1 MDAREVLFW
10 KCGIMPENENS
21 QGTYSWFRDRWLVV
35 ASVGALL
42 AFATALLTA
51 TVFAPKR
58 DPGTPVPGFTLRDEA
73 GRLTSLAQ
81 FRGKV
86 VLLTFIDPYCTQIC
100 PLTTQSM
107 VEAMQMLGPSAA
119 DRVQLLGI
127 DANPL
132 KTQVSDVAFYTRS
145 HEMEG
150 RWRFLTGSREQ
161 LEQVWR
167 DSHVYVAAIGNNI
180 DHEAIVF
187 LIDPQGRERQ
197 IYSTPMS
204 YGAVGGQAQT
214 MAKAVAQLLPGNP
227 PVLRD
232 ASLEQPLAPLAPADK
247 ASLPALG
254 THGKQVDLGAGDAHL
269 FLFFAGWLEESANL
283 SSNLR
288 SLDAYAAEAR
298 RQGWPAP
305 VAVDETTTEPSEIAA
320 RQLLF
325 PIAAELQTP
334 IIEDASGRLADG
346 YQVDDLP
353 WYVLSSRSGKI
364 LWRHDGWLSSAEL
377 SQNVRA
383 ALAAN

>member
-1 MDAREVLFW
+1 MDAGEVLFW
-10 KCGIMPENENS
+10 KCGIMPENENP
-21 QGTYSWFRDRWLVV
+21 QGTYAWFRDRWLVV
-35 ASVGALL
+35 ASVAALL

-58 DPGTPVPGFTLRDEA
+58 DPGTPAPGFTLRDEE

-107 VEAMQMLGPSAA
+107 VEAVRMLGPSAA

-132 KTQVSDVAFYTRS
+132 KTKVSDVAFYTRS

-161 LEQVWR
+161 LEQVWH
-167 DSHVYVAAIGNNI
+167 DYHVYVAAIGNDI

-214 MAKAVAQLLPGNP
+214 MAQAVAQLLPGNP

-232 ASLEQPLAPLAPADK
+232 ASLERPLAPLAPAGK

-254 THGKQVDLGAGDAHL
+254 AHGKPVDLGAGNAHL
-269 FLFFAGWLEESANL
+269 FLFFAGWLEGSSDL

-288 SLDAYAAEAR
+288 SLDAYAAQAR

-305 VAVDETTTEPSEIAA
+305 VAVDEITTEPSERAA
-320 RQLLF
+320 RQLLS
-325 PIAAELQTP
+325 PIAAKLQTP
-334 IIEDASGRLADG
+334 IIEDTGGRLADG

-364 LWRHDGWLSSAEL
+364 LWRHDGWLSPAEL